1 VFFFYKG
8 VFWHSAAYVLLM
20 LSIPIGHGWERVRF
34 IFTGISSVAERK
46 PKRPALTTVLPR
58 HGVEGAA

>member
-1 VFFFYKG
+1 MFFFYKG

-34 IFTGISSVAERK
+34 IFTEFLRSPNESQSVQ
-46 PKRPALTTVLPR
+46 
-58 HGVEGAA
+58 H